1 MSNTLL
7 EFKNLVTEFRTE
19 GTTVKAV
26 NDISFTLNKGETV
39 GIVGESGSGKS
50 VTSLSAM
57 RLIPSPPGIISGG
70 SIVFHQ
76 KNKEKVDLLKIS
88 EDQMRSYRG
97 NDLAMIFQEPM
108 TSLNPVFTCG
118 DQVLEAIILH
128 QKLSKNKAK
137 KLTIELFKKV
147 QLPDPERIFN
157 TYPHQ
162 ISGGQKQRV
171 MIAMAM
177 SCEPSVLIADEPTTA
192 LDVTVQK
199 TILQLMQELQREKD
213 MGILFI
219 THDLGVIAELADKV
233 IVMYKGKIVE
243 QGSVWEIFTNPKH
256 PYTKGLLACRPP
268 LNKRYTFLPT
278 VKDFMHVDENGK
290 IIDTNISVEDFT
302 KDLEISSTEREKK
315 QKLLFEKDPVLQIK
329 NLKTYFPI
337 SNSTKIPF
345 TLQLG
350 LFGKEQKVKL
360 DKPIIIGISLFLAL
374 LMTSV
379 LYAVLL
385 LFGFSITNPFD
396 DVITFLNIENKI
408 DRVTLFNISFWEEVG
423 ISAIADLMQLAVVVS
438 GLLILYY
445 LFFKSSKSS
454 LKKGLNIRSKSNVK
468 AVDKVS
474 FDVYPG
480 ETLGLVGE
488 SGCGKTTIGRT
499 ILRLEEPTEG
509 EMIYKGIDI
518 AKMKANELREFR
530 KEVQIIFQD
539 PYSSLNPRM
548 TIGNAIM
555 EPMQIHKILEN
566 DEQRKKR
573 VEELLAR
580 VNLDPTHFYRYPHEF
595 SGGQRQRI
603 GIARA
608 LAVNPK
614 FIICD
619 ESVSALDVSVQAQV
633 LNLLNELKEEFG
645 LTYIFISHDL
655 SVVKYMSD
663 RMLVMQ
669 DGEIEEMG
677 DADQIYNKPSTPY
690 TQKLIDAIPEG
701 KLEDIKKHLESK
713 GVEVK

>member
-1 MSNTLL
+1 MTKTLL
-7 EFKNLVTEFRTE
+7 EFKNLVTEFHTE

-26 NDISFTLNKGETV
+26 NDISFSLNKGETV

-70 SIVFHQ
+70 EIVFH
-76 KNKEKVDLLKIS
+76 KSNGEKVDLLQIS
-88 EDQMRSYRG
+88 EEEMRSYRG
-97 NDLAMIFQEPM
+97 NDIAMIFQEPM

-118 DQVLEAIILH
+118 DQVLEAIMLH
-128 QKLSKNKAK
+128 QKLNANEAK
-137 KLTIELFKKV
+137 SLTIELFKKV
-147 QLPDPERIFN
+147 QLPDPERIFS

-199 TILQLMQELQREKD
+199 TILLLMQELQREQD

-233 IVMYKGKIVE
+233 VVMYKGKIVE

-268 LNKRYTFLPT
+268 LEKRYSFLPT
-278 VKDFMHVDENGK
+278 VSDFMK
-290 IIDTNISVEDFT
+290 IAPDGNILDNNISVEEFT
-302 KDLEISSTEREKK
+302 KNIVVSEEERKEK
-315 QKLLFEKDPVLQIK
+315 QKILFSKNPVLKLK

-337 SNSTKIPF
+337 RNGFFGGVSN
-345 TLQLG
+345 
-350 LFGKEQKVKL
+350 
-360 DKPIIIGISLFLAL
+360 
-374 LMTSV
+374 
-379 LYAVLL
+379 Y
-385 LFGFSITNPFD
+385 
-396 DVITFLNIENKI
+396 
-408 DRVTLFNISFWEEVG
+408 
-423 ISAIADLMQLAVVVS
+423 
-438 GLLILYY
+438 
-445 LFFKSSKSS
+445 
-454 LKKGLNIRSKSNVK
+454 VK
-468 AVDKVS
+468 AVNNVT

-509 EMIYKGIDI
+509 AMIYNGQDI
-518 AKMKANELREFR
+518 AQMNADELRSFR

-555 EPMQIHKILEN
+555 EPMQVHNILSS
-566 DEQRKKR
+566 DEERKER
-573 VEELLAR
+573 VKDLLKK
-580 VNLDPTHFYRYPHEF
+580 VSLDPAHFYRYPHEF

-608 LAVNPK
+608 LAVSPK

-633 LNLLNELKEEFG
+633 LNLLNDLKDEFG

-663 RMLVMQ
+663 RMVVMQ
-669 DGEIEEMG
+669 EGVVEEMG
-677 DADQIYNKPSTPY
+677 DADQIYNSPKTDY
-690 TQKLIDAIPEG
+690 TKRLIDAIPEG
-701 KLEDIKKHLESK
+701 KTEDIKAHLEKK
-713 GVEVK
+713 GVVVS